1 MLEFLTVAQ
10 YQVMAEEQWPSR
22 DPRLSLENSTTLT
35 HAKTWSS
42 CIETSNCLGCRADV
56 DSFQY
61 RKLDNGAATGFCP
74 MQIAMKD
81 NGKPAPSNP

>member
-1 MLEFLTVAQ
+1 ML
-10 YQVMAEEQWPSR
+10 S
-22 DPRLSLENSTTLT
+22 STTL
-35 HAKTWSS
+35 AKTKSS
-42 CIETSNCLGCRADV
+42 ASKRLFSTAEVFRSTNADCLGCRADV

-81 NGKPAPSNP
+81 NGKPTPSNP